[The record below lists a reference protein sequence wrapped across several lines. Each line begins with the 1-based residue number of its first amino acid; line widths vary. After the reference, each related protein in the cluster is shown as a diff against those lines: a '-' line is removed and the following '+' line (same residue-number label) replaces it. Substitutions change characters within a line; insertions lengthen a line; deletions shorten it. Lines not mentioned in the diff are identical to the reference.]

1 MEGSAGAGLV
11 ETGAGGVNNPTNFF
25 LMLEAAAPETCCA
38 MIPLARLAK
47 GEMGAASP
55 AGAKMAQGWAAMT
68 GARRGSVAMRCAQA
82 SARRVVVV
90 VVGGGRVLEGM
101 VEVAGAPGL
110 MGGVV
115 VRDGYVVRRLPRGVM
130 SGALVV

>member
-1 MEGSAGAGLV
+1 MEGSAGEGLV
-11 ETGAGGVNNPTNFF
+11 KAGAGGVNRPMNFF

-38 MIPLARLAK
+38 IIPLARLAK

-55 AGAKMAQGWAAMT
+55 AGANMPQGWAAMT

-90 VVGGGRVLEGM
+90 VVGGGRV
-101 VEVAGAPGL
+101 VE
-110 MGGVV
+110 GVV
-115 VRDGYVVRRLPRGVM
+115 VRGG
-130 SGALVV
+130 